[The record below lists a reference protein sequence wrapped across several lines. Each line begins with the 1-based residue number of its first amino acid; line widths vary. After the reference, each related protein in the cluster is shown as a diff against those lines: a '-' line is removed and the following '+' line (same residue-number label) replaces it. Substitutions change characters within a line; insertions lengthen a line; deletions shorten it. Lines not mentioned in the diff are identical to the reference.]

1 MTGVSITKSA
11 MSRVIVP
18 FCLVVIGIAAYALTA
33 LGGNTLSDD
42 PYDLTYVRFAKASMQ
57 QDTLPPIKDRY
68 EDFLNSKKTNP
79 FDLKDPNNVEKTVEY
94 DPITGRYIIQEKI
107 GDDYFRPPTYM
118 TFDEY
123 MEYRRK
129 QDEAKYFKQ
138 LSGID
143 TGDGVSAT
151 DPLAKIDVKN
161 SLIDRLFGGTAV
173 DIRPQGGIDLT
184 FGLDYQRV
192 ENPILPIRNQSQLN
206 FDFDMAIQ
214 MNVTGKI
221 GEKLSLSTQYNTQST
236 FNFDNQ
242 IKLNYNSDLFSEDEI
257 LKKIEAGN
265 VSLPLRGTLIQ
276 GAQSLFGIKT
286 EMQFGHL
293 RLTTVLSQQQSQREN
308 IQLEGGSQ
316 LQEFEV
322 RADDYDENRHFFL
335 SHYNRDVFEGALTNL
350 PQLKTLFKIENLEVW
365 LTNNRNEVE
374 NVRDIV
380 ALADLGEAEEENLVE
395 PNVISVTP
403 DPTRVDI
410 SSPPIPLPDN
420 NANDLYRRIV
430 GDPAKRSIDQAVSQ
444 LQSLGLQQAKDF
456 EKVSARK
463 LQPSEYTYHPEL
475 GFISLNV
482 NVQPDQVVGVSYQY
496 SYNGKIYKV
505 GELAQNQEVTGTRDT
520 TANAPRDTLSDIK
533 VLFVKLLKSTTQ
545 RTDVPTWNLM
555 MKNVYSI
562 GAFNVNPQEFRLDVF
577 YDDPGRGYKRF
588 LSGVSTYATADTSA
602 NAVIDQSA
610 PLLRV
615 FNLDQLNTQ
624 GDPQPDGIF
633 DFVPGIT
640 INLRNG
646 RVMFPVLEPFGSSL
660 KRKLVNASDEK
671 KFLYQELYDSTIFLA
686 REFPEKNRFL
696 IKGSY
701 KSSVAS
707 EISLGAFNIPP
718 GSLRVTAGGQL
729 LVEGQDYE
737 VNYGIGKITILND
750 ALLSAGA
757 PINVSYEDNTLFNFN
772 NKTMVGLR
780 ADYQVDENFNIGATY
795 MHLFERPFTQKV
807 NIGDDPINNRIYGLD
822 LNLTRNAPFLTKL
835 VDAIPGINT
844 KAESKISVTA
854 EAAALRPGHSRAI
867 NQDKK
872 DDEGLV
878 YLDDFEGSASSFDL
892 RQPVNQWYLASVPQ
906 KSIHPETGKIL
917 FPEADLINDLRSGAN
932 RARLNWYLIDDSQ
945 TSSVRVR
952 NSEDLV
958 NPYTAIIQQTEV
970 FPNLVQTPDQLPTI
984 QTMSMTYYPKERG
997 PYNFDLPQGYPNYTA
1012 GVNFLGDS
1020 LILNNPQTRWGGI
1033 MKALQTND
1041 FQAANIE
1048 FLEFW
1053 VLSPFLS
1060 ETTPGA
1066 VAPNYADRQ
1075 GSLYINLGNISE
1087 DILRDSRKFFENGL
1101 PAPTNPDRRVDE
1113 TNWSKVPTGQ
1123 QITRAFDLQAG
1134 SREVQDVGYDGLTDS
1149 LEKEKFKPFIDALE
1163 NANANVANRVRL
1175 DPANDNF
1182 RYYRD
1187 PSFSSDAG
1195 VLRRY
1200 RDFNNPQGNSQEN
1213 DGSQLVSS
1221 GTNVPDAEDIN
1232 RDNTLNETESYFQ
1245 YRIPFYADGN
1255 DPRKID
1261 VKKTPYI
1268 TDVRDT
1274 LGRIW
1279 YRFRVP
1285 LNDPNKKAI
1294 GGIRDFRSI
1303 RFIRMFMTDFKDQT
1317 TLRFATMELVRNQW
1331 RTYTKTL
1338 ATDGGDVN
1346 LDNCEGETVLNVD
1359 AVNIEE
1365 NSGRKPFNYVLPVD
1379 IQREQSLG
1387 VFNALQNEQSLALSV
1402 QNLCDGASQAVFKT
1416 LNFDMRVYDRLRM
1429 YVHAEDGDTLNNIP
1443 IPDGALTAFI
1453 RLGSDIQENYYEY
1466 EIPLTLSRRERLS
1479 GNPNS
1484 EEYKN
1489 EVWRPEN
1496 YFDIDLKKLVE
1507 IKLMRDSSNFLR
1519 SEEYRDTLLN
1529 TIEYSIGNNKT
1540 AKIENRPE
1548 FIKIRGTPNL
1558 GNVKI
1563 AMIGIRNP
1571 TNYDNASYNPV
1582 IWANEL
1588 RLSGLDERGGAA
1600 AIARVDMQLA
1610 DLGTVT
1616 LAGNISTIGFGALDQ
1631 KVQERSREGILGY
1644 DFATTLEL
1652 GKFFPERWGLR
1663 LPFFAQLSNVTRT
1676 PEYDPYDFDVTV
1688 EDKYRNSPE
1697 VEVIQD
1703 GISTIFRKQDVK
1715 DITNIRSFNFTNVR
1729 KERTGESG
1737 GGSKPMPWDIENFS
1751 VSYAFTETKR
1761 SDPII
1766 EFDERKRYTGGLD
1779 YAFSRT
1785 VKYIEP
1791 FKNLI
1796 KSDKFLGLLKQFNF
1810 NPFPNSFGFSTILD
1824 RRFDRTRYRFTGYD
1838 TEEQINQYATFYN
1851 KRFTW
1856 DRDYN
1861 LQWDLSRS
1869 LKINFDALANAVID
1883 EPEETDLYSQLANGE
1898 ISDINQA
1905 RRDAIWENMKKLG
1918 RTKNYTHNINAS
1930 YQLPIRYLPFMDWI
1944 QARANY
1950 QAEYG
1955 WNAAALNM
1963 VDDQDIFIG
1972 NVIRN
1977 SQNRQFSADF
1987 NFASLYGKINYLKK
2001 IEAPQRNQPRNQTG
2015 QPNRTR
2021 DNKQQADDPKVDN
2034 QGRAQKQPKPEG
2046 EPSIL
2051 EKVLIRP
2058 LMLLRTARFNYTER
2072 FSTTVPGFVPQAGLL
2087 GMQDGFAGPGWDFVL
2102 GLQPQVQNNFGTS
2115 NNWLDRNK
2123 EWISKSVYVNQQVVQ
2138 DYTQTIQ
2145 AQVTLEP
2152 FRDFRVDVDAN
2163 KNYQETHTQYFK
2175 VLKQGEGYQHAIP
2188 QDAGSLT
2195 LSFFSANTLFKDSRG
2210 QIIDMFEKFESN
2222 RVIISNRLGT
2232 GEHADSVL
2240 RDQGYTR
2247 GFGRTQ
2253 QDVLIP
2259 AFMAAYTDKDPRT
2272 IDLNIFNQIPLPN
2285 WRLTYNGLA
2294 RIPIFQEI
2302 FQNFSLSHSY
2312 KSTLTLN
2319 RFNTGLDYLRETSDA
2334 SPTADPSEYDTIN
2347 QLNNNFY
2354 PRLEIPEIVIQE
2366 AFSPLLSI
2374 STTLKN
2380 GMQFNFD
2387 YKKSRNL
2394 AMSFVNNQL
2403 SETRVEEMTFGFG
2416 YLLKNVNIGFLT
2428 GDKNKKRGSRNR
2440 PEQQTPQQ
2448 QQRPQSNNRSGGS
2461 TNLQNRDMDIQ
2472 FSFSLRDDVTFA
2484 HILDQGVI
2492 EPTRGAY
2499 VLRFSPSAEYKMNRR
2514 LSLRVFFD
2522 YTRNVPKTSA
2532 GFARTDSSGGVVLR
2546 FALN

>member
-1 MTGVSITKSA
+1 

-33 LGGNTLSDD
+33 RGGNILSDD
-42 PYDLTYVRFAKASMQ
+42 PYDLTYVRLSNLGVL

-68 EDFLNSKKTNP
+68 EDFLNTKKTNP
-79 FDLKDPNNVEKTVEY
+79 FDLKDPNNVEQTVEY

-129 QDEAKYFKQ
+129 QDEARYFKE
-138 LSGID
+138 LSGVS

-161 SLIDRLFGGTAV
+161 SLIDRLFGGNTV
-173 DIRPQGGIDLT
+173 DIRPQGNIDLT
-184 FGLDYQRV
+184 FGLDYQKV

-308 IQLEGGSQ
+308 IQLQGGSQ

-365 LTNNRNEVE
+365 ITNNRNEVE

-380 ALADLGEAEEENLVE
+380 ALADLGEPQDLVSPE
-395 PNVISVTP
+395 IISPTP
-403 DPTRVDI
+403 DPTRFDI
-410 SSPPIPLPDN
+410 STPPIPLPDN
-420 NANDLYRRIV
+420 NANDLYRNIV
-430 GDPAKRSIDQAVSQ
+430 GDPAKRSIDQAVSK

-496 SYNGKIYKV
+496 SYNGRIYKV
-505 GELAQNQEVTGTRDT
+505 GELAQNQEVTGTRDSRPEV
-520 TANAPRDTLSDIK
+520 PRDTLSDLK
-533 VLFVKLLKSTTQ
+533 VLFVKMLKSTTQ
-545 RTDVPTWNLM
+545 RTDVPTWDLM

-562 GAFNVNPQEFRLDVF
+562 GAFNVNPQEFRLNVF

-588 LSGVSTYATADTSA
+588 LSDVETYATNDTVPGSP
-602 NAVIDQSA
+602 VDRSA

-660 KRKLVNASDEK
+660 KRKLVNPRDEQ

-718 GSLRVTAGGQL
+718 GSVRVTAGGQQL
-729 LVEGQDYE
+729 IEGADYE
-737 VNYGIGKITILND
+737 IDYNIGRVRILND
-750 ALLSAGA
+750 ALLSAGV

-867 NQDKK
+867 NQNR
-872 DDEGLV
+872 DDDQGLV

-892 RQPVNQWYLASVPQ
+892 RQPVNQWYLSSVPQ
-906 KSIHPETGKIL
+906 NAIHPVTRRRM

-932 RARLNWYLIDDSQ
+932 RARLNWYLIDDSRNA
-945 TSSVRVR
+945 SVRVR
-952 NSEDLV
+952 NQQDFN

-984 QTMSMTYYPKERG
+984 QTMSMTYYPRERG
-997 PYNFDLPQGYPNYTA
+997 PYNFDVPNGNPNYSR
-1012 GVNFLGDS
+1012 GVTFLGDS
-1020 LILNNPQTRWGGI
+1020 LVLRDPETRWGGI

-1053 VLSPFLS
+1053 VMSPFLS
-1060 ETTPGA
+1060 ETTPN
-1066 VAPNYADRQ
+1066 APAENYESRQ
-1075 GSLYINLGNISE
+1075 GELFINLGNISE

-1101 PAPTNPDRRVDE
+1101 PAPTNPDRRVDS
-1113 TNWSKVPTGQ
+1113 TRWSVIPSGQ
-1123 QITRAFDLQAG
+1123 QITRAFDLEAG
-1134 SREVQDVGYDGLTDS
+1134 SREVQDVGYDGLNNEGERS
-1149 LEKEKFKPFIDALE
+1149 KFGTYLADI
-1163 NANANVANRVRL
+1163 NTANPRAGARIAQ
-1175 DPANDNF
+1175 DPSNDDY

-1187 PSFSSDAG
+1187 PSYPDDAG
-1195 VLRRY
+1195 VFRRY
-1200 RDFNNPQGNSQEN
+1200 RDFNNPEGNSREN
-1213 DGSQLVSS
+1213 DGSQFVSS
-1221 GTNVPDAEDIN
+1221 ATNVPDAEDIN

-1245 YRIPFYADGN
+1245 YRIPFVADPT
-1255 DPRKID
+1255 DPRRID
-1261 VKKTPYI
+1261 VKQTPYI

-1285 LNDPNKKAI
+1285 LNGPDKVAV

-1303 RFIRMFMTDFKDQT
+1303 RFIRMFMTGFRDQT
-1317 TLRFATMELVRNQW
+1317 TLRFATLELVRNQW
-1331 RTYTKTL
+1331 RTYTKEL
-1338 ATDGGDVN
+1338 PSSDIGI
-1346 LDNCEGETVLNVD
+1346 DNCEEATVLNVD

-1365 NSGRKPFNYVLPVD
+1365 NSGRKPFNYVLPRD

-1387 VFNALQNEQSLALSV
+1387 VFNALQNEQSLAMSV
-1402 QNLCDGASQAVFKT
+1402 NNLCDGASRAVFKT
-1416 LNFDMRVYDRLRM
+1416 LNFDMRVYDRLKM
-1429 YVHAEDGDTLNNIP
+1429 FVHAEDGDTLNSLP
-1443 IPDGALTAFI
+1443 IPDGALSVFI
-1453 RLGSDIQENYYEY
+1453 RLGSDILENYYEY
-1466 EIPLTLSRRERLS
+1466 EIPLTMSREERLS

-1484 EEYKN
+1484 DGYKN

-1496 YFDIDLKKLVE
+1496 NFDVDLKKLVK
-1507 IKLMRDSSNFLR
+1507 IKEERNDPSRNFPFN
-1519 SEEYRDTLLN
+1519 EEYTKPDTVNIDLGGGVIIRRPG
-1529 TIEYSIGNNKT
+1529 TIKVRGN
-1540 AKIENRPE
+1540 
-1548 FIKIRGTPNL
+1548 PNL

-1563 AMIGIRNP
+1563 AMIGVRNP
-1571 TNYDNASYNPV
+1571 ANFDGAAYDV
-1582 IWANEL
+1582 VVWANEL

-1600 AIARVDMQLA
+1600 AVARVDMQLA
-1610 DLGTVT
+1610 DFGTMT

-1631 KVQERSREGILGY
+1631 KVQERSRQEILGY

-1652 GKFFPERWGLR
+1652 GKFFPDRWGIR
-1663 LPFFAQLSNVTRT
+1663 LPFFAQLSNLTKT
-1676 PEYDPYDFDVTV
+1676 PEFDPYDFDVTV
-1688 EDKYRNSPE
+1688 RDKYRNTPE
-1697 VEVIQD
+1697 VEVIRD
-1703 GISTIFRKQDVK
+1703 SDTTILRKQDVQ

-1729 KERTGESG
+1729 KERTSEG
-1737 GGSKPMPWDIENFS
+1737 GGGKPKPWDIENFS
-1751 VSYAFTETKR
+1751 VSYAFTETTR
-1761 SDPII
+1761 RDPII
-1766 EFDERKRYTGGLD
+1766 EFDERKRHTGGLD
-1779 YAFSRT
+1779 YAFSRN

-1791 FKNLI
+1791 FKEI

-1810 NPFPNSFGFSTILD
+1810 NPFPNSFGFSTVLD
-1824 RRFDRTRYRFTGYD
+1824 RRFDRTRYRFTGYENED
-1838 TEEQINQYATFYN
+1838 DINKFATFYN

-1856 DRDYN
+1856 DRNYN

-1869 LKINFDALANAVID
+1869 LKLNFNAVANAVID
-1883 EPEETDLYSQLANGE
+1883 EPEEIDLYRDLEAQR
-1898 ISDINQA
+1898 ITDINQA
-1905 RRDAIWENMKKLG
+1905 RRDSIWQNIMNLG
-1918 RTKNYTHNINAS
+1918 RTKNYTHSINAS

-1963 VDDQDIFIG
+1963 IDDQGVFLG

-1987 NFASLYGKINYLKK
+1987 NFASLYSKINYLKK
-2001 IEAPQRNQPRNQTG
+2001 IDTPQRNQQRNQPG
-2015 QPNRTR
+2015 QRTRTR
-2021 DNKQQADDPKVDN
+2021 DNNQPQTDDP
-2034 QGRAQKQPKPEG
+2034 Q
-2046 EPSIL
+2046 
-2051 EKVLIRP
+2051 
-2058 LMLLRTARFNYTER
+2058 
-2072 FSTTVPGFVPQAGLL
+2072 
-2087 GMQDGFAGPGWDFVL
+2087 
-2102 GLQPQVQNNFGTS
+2102 
-2115 NNWLDRNK
+2115 
-2123 EWISKSVYVNQQVVQ
+2123 
-2138 DYTQTIQ
+2138 
-2145 AQVTLEP
+2145 
-2152 FRDFRVDVDAN
+2152 
-2163 KNYQETHTQYFK
+2163 
-2175 VLKQGEGYQHAIP
+2175 
-2188 QDAGSLT
+2188 
-2195 LSFFSANTLFKDSRG
+2195 
-2210 QIIDMFEKFESN
+2210 
-2222 RVIISNRLGT
+2222 
-2232 GEHADSVL
+2232 
-2240 RDQGYTR
+2240 
-2247 GFGRTQ
+2247 
-2253 QDVLIP
+2253 
-2259 AFMAAYTDKDPRT
+2259 
-2272 IDLNIFNQIPLPN
+2272 
-2285 WRLTYNGLA
+2285 
-2294 RIPIFQEI
+2294 
-2302 FQNFSLSHSY
+2302 
-2312 KSTLTLN
+2312 
-2319 RFNTGLDYLRETSDA
+2319 
-2334 SPTADPSEYDTIN
+2334 
-2347 QLNNNFY
+2347 
-2354 PRLEIPEIVIQE
+2354 
-2366 AFSPLLSI
+2366 
-2374 STTLKN
+2374 
-2380 GMQFNFD
+2380 
-2387 YKKSRNL
+2387 
-2394 AMSFVNNQL
+2394 
-2403 SETRVEEMTFGFG
+2403 
-2416 YLLKNVNIGFLT
+2416 
-2428 GDKNKKRGSRNR
+2428 
-2440 PEQQTPQQ
+2440 
-2448 QQRPQSNNRSGGS
+2448 
-2461 TNLQNRDMDIQ
+2461 
-2472 FSFSLRDDVTFA
+2472 
-2484 HILDQGVI
+2484 
-2492 EPTRGAY
+2492 
-2499 VLRFSPSAEYKMNRR
+2499 
-2514 LSLRVFFD
+2514 
-2522 YTRNVPKTSA
+2522 
-2532 GFARTDSSGGVVLR
+2532 
-2546 FALN
+2546 